1 MRFLSARR
9 SQKKEWSGLKSIIM
23 TRNTISGA
31 EGITTVEERYFIS
44 SLPRNIEEAERAV
57 RGHWTVS
64 YTHLTLPTIL
74 RV

>member
-44 SLPRNIEEAERAV
+44 SLTRNIEEAERAV
-57 RGHWTVS
+57 RGHWMIES
-64 YTHLTLPTIL
+64 YHWNLDVTF
-74 RV
+74 

>member
-1 MRFLSARR
+1 
-9 SQKKEWSGLKSIIM
+9 M

-57 RGHWTVS
+57 RGHWMIES
-64 YTHLTLPTIL
+64 YHWNLDVTF
-74 RV
+74 